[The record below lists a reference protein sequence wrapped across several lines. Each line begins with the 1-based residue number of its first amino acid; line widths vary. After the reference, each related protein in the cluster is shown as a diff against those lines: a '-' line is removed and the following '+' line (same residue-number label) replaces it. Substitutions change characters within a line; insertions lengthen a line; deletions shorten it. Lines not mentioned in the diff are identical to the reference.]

1 MNPERLVLEIITPD
15 GRTLRE
21 QDIDVLIF
29 RRKER
34 RFEQG
39 SEVAIFPLHAPTL
52 IRVPVAPLR
61 YRKGGRTDYLVVD
74 GGFVEVKNNQ
84 VLVVTP
90 RFEVISPD
98 EQNPE
103 RKAHQRAA
111 QWRGEQKEFRKEIV
125 GYLEAVGNCSEQGRN
140 CGESGRW
147 YFLTQG
153 KKGYAV

>member
-21 QDIDVLIF
+21 QDIDVVIV

-52 IRVPVAPLR
+52 IRAPVAPLR
-61 YRKGGRTDYLVVD
+61 YRKGGRTFYLVVG
-74 GGFVEVKNNQ
+74 GGFVEVKSNQ

-90 RFEVISPD
+90 RFEEIPSD
-98 EQNPE
+98 EIDPSK
-103 RKAHQRAA
+103 KARQRAA
-111 QWRGEQKEFRKEIV
+111 QWLRERREFRKEIV
-125 GYLEAVGNCSEQGRN
+125 GYL
-140 CGESGRW
+140 
-147 YFLTQG
+147 
-153 KKGYAV
+153 